1 MKYTVKRSYH
11 YTWTRFI
18 PGIMAFISLIN
29 LTLESSLKPVSL
41 TVNSVGSGAF
51 SASSASLSYKNQ
63 INKIQVDDEWKRDV
77 HHDQTVYNIK
87 IICL

>member
-1 MKYTVKRSYH
+1 
-11 YTWTRFI
+11 
-18 PGIMAFISLIN
+18 MAFISLIN

-63 INKIQVDDEWKRDV
+63 INKIQVDDE
-77 HHDQTVYNIK
+77 
-87 IICL
+87 